1 MSSASNTAASSTE
14 TDAPVLVAA
23 PEMAPDMSAS
33 TDMSTTSTGSLPFRF
48 LSSAASLVGLTGGA
62 SASSPPPSYV
72 NPLVARSVGPWKA
85 GSIFSVVP
93 PQPLASIPVPAGDE
107 ELWYCILKGKFVGVT
122 QNHPLAID
130 TVLGML
136 NNSMRSYKTQALALA
151 AFNNA
156 LTLSIVEVRP
166 Y

>member
-1 MSSASNTAASSTE
+1 
-14 TDAPVLVAA
+14 
-23 PEMAPDMSAS
+23 
-33 TDMSTTSTGSLPFRF
+33 
-48 LSSAASLVGLTGGA
+48 
-62 SASSPPPSYV
+62 
-72 NPLVARSVGPWKA
+72 VGPWEA

-93 PQPLASIPVPAGDE
+93 PQPLASILVPAGDE

-130 TVLGML
+130 AVLGVS
-136 NNSMRSYKTQALALA
+136 NNSMRSYKTQALALV
-151 AFNNA
+151 AFNSA

>member
-1 MSSASNTAASSTE
+1 MSSASNAAASSTE
-14 TDAPVLVAA
+14 NDAPVLVAA
-23 PEMAPDMSAS
+23 PEMAPDVSAS

-72 NPLVARSVGPWKA
+72 NPL
-85 GSIFSVVP
+85 
-93 PQPLASIPVPAGDE
+93 PLASIPVPAGDE

-130 TVLGML
+130 TVLGVS

-151 AFNNA
+151 AFNSA

>member
-1 MSSASNTAASSTE
+1 MSYASDSAAATTE

-23 PEMAPDMSAS
+23 PEMPPDASVSTDAS
-33 TDMSTTSTGSLPFRF
+33 TASAGSLPFRF
-48 LSSAASLVGLTGGA
+48 LSSAASLVGLTGGP
-62 SASSPPPSYV
+62 SASSPPSYV
-72 NPLVARSVGPWKA
+72 NPLVPRSVGPWEA
-85 GSIFSVVP
+85 GSVFSVVP

-122 QNHPLAID
+122 QNHPLAVD
-130 TVLGML
+130 AVLGVS

-156 LTLSIVEVRP
+156 LAGTIVEPHVS
-166 Y
+166 